1 MPMRAG
7 SRSLLSMQ
15 TLRLALP
22 RLHVAQQQVKRE
34 AKRFNVVDCGRRF
47 GKTLL
52 GQDLAVHPILQGYP
66 VGWFAPTYKILL
78 EAWQVLTNTLQ
89 PVTRRVSQQEKRI
102 ELITGGV
109 LEAWSLDNPDAGRSR
124 KYKRAI
130 MDEWSMVTKAR
141 ETWQQAIRPT
151 LTDLEGD
158 AWFLGTPKGRNHFW
172 ELFVLGQDA
181 GLPDWKSWQMSTY
194 ANPFIKSSEIDA
206 ARAEVPER
214 VFRQEYLAEFLEDG
228 AGVFRRV
235 REAAILEPSD
245 PQPGK
250 TYVGGIDWGRTND
263 YTVLRIIEVGSAKEV
278 FMDRFSQTE
287 FNTQLNRFKTAHARY
302 NVAAWIAEQN
312 SIGMPL
318 VEQLQYEGYP
328 VQAFVTTN
336 ATKAQIIDALAL
348 AFERGELQILNDAIG
363 IAELEAY
370 EMERLP
376 SGLIRYSAPDGIHD
390 DTVMRL
396 ALAWYGASQPRGIP
410 VDFV

>member
-1 MPMRAG
+1 MPTVD
-7 SRSLLSMQ
+7 LV
-15 TLRLALP
+15 LP
-22 RLHVAQQQVKRE
+22 RLHTAQQQVKRE

-130 MDEWSMVTKAR
+130 MDEWSMVAKAR

-172 ELFVLGQDA
+172 ELFILGQDA
-181 GLPDWKSWQMSTY
+181 GLPDWNSWQMSTY
-194 ANPFIKSSEIDA
+194 ANPFIKPSEIDA
-206 ARAEVPER
+206 ARAEVPDR

-235 REAAILEPSD
+235 REAAILQPSD
-245 PQPGK
+245 PEKGK

-263 YTVLRIIEVGSAKEV
+263 YTVLRIIEAGSAKEV

-302 NVAAWIAEQN
+302 NVATWIAEQN

-348 AFERGELQILNDAIG
+348 ALERSEIQILDDPIAV
-363 IAELEAY
+363 AELEAF
-370 EMERLP
+370 ESERLP
-376 SGLIRYSAPDGIHD
+376 SGLIRYSAPDGFHD
-390 DTVMRL
+390 DTVMSL
-396 ALAWYGASQPRGIP
+396 ALAWYGAVESKQPLLLW
-410 VDFV
+410 